1 MSLVLLGTKPAAQ
14 RLEKLCSRKELEAY
28 LRTAVAAS
36 CVDVILRTVR
46 NNQHLQKLMRT
57 PFLVVVMIE
66 LYETGVTRA
75 NTFSEM
81 FSELERFLLVQ
92 QQRRQSR
99 GSKLLDDLNLPVS
112 ADLGRFALKI
122 IFENRSS

>member
-14 RLEKLCSRKELEAY
+14 RLEKLCSLTELEAF
-28 LRTAVAAS
+28 LRTTISAS
-36 CVDVILRTVR
+36 CIDVILRTVR
-46 NNQHLQKLMRT
+46 NNQQLDNLWQT
-57 PFLVVVMIE
+57 PFLIIVMIR